1 MLQTQ
6 QQTQATQPSAPESSY
21 NIPEELLNRKI
32 ICRLICTTTSGESNY
47 FDLCTSVKS
56 KSSQG
61 IYEWIFGR
69 NTKVCDFKLPSSSS
83 RLSNVH
89 FKIWVNGNKE
99 DLALDHLMIQDVS
112 TNGTYVNNCK
122 LVKGTNNILTQGDEI
137 SVGIGVPADVIRYIA
152 VLPKVYSLA
161 LHDSLDKKKKQ
172 EGVHRDFFIKDE
184 VVGSGAFA
192 TVKKAI
198 ERSTGDTYAVKIIS
212 KKKAMTDGLDG
223 VQRELEILK
232 KLHHPGVVQL
242 KSCYE
247 DSDNFY
253 LVMEYIAGGDLMD
266 FVAAYGS
273 VGESAGREITRQILE
288 ALDYVHA
295 LGISHRDLKPD
306 NILIVQDDPVKVKIT
321 DFGLAKVADQG
332 SAMKTFCGTLA
343 YLAPE
348 VLSARY
354 GITNQFM
361 GKDEATKKN
370 IIKKSRE
377 SYSSKVDMW
386 SIGCLVYVILTA
398 HLPFSGSTQDS
409 LTRNI
414 LEGNYHYSLL
424 KENGI
429 SNKAKDFLDKL
440 LNVDP
445 TIRLG
450 VKQALTHS
458 WISELSDES
467 QVSLSQ
473 SQSHQRRIESQESHS
488 FITGMNG
495 DAYERIEEADEVD
508 EQCEDQGGEH
518 PHEAQGSKLQ
528 LAKEA
533 SFSVS
538 NLSRSPYV
546 KNEIST
552 SIIENSV
559 SLPASFTHK
568 QLNKVTMVSKR
579 LESPQG
585 TFITLNLLE
594 NSVSKFGAIHI
605 PQGKTPF
612 VVGRDLS
619 CDWLIKE
626 ERISKI
632 HCMIAKKRH
641 PTANPSIFES
651 PALGLEDIWLLDFS
665 TNSCFVNDIKIGKN
679 RKTQIFHG
687 DEICLFKDAQKKEQL
702 VYRVHIDD
710 GTGLFQGGERTQ
722 ANSDDILDID
732 EVDEKLREL
741 LTRASRKRH
750 ITSALETPDKR
761 VKRAYLNSITDN
773 S

>member
-21 NIPEELLNRKI
+21 NIPEELLNREI
-32 ICRLICTTTSGESNY
+32 ICRLICTTASGESKY

-89 FKIWVNGNKE
+89 FKIWFNGNKE
-99 DLALDHLMIQDVS
+99 ELALDHLMIQDVS

-137 SVGIGVPADVIRYIA
+137 SVGIGVPVDVIRYIV

-161 LHDSLDKKKKQ
+161 LHDSLHRKKKE
-172 EGVHRDFFIKDE
+172 EGVHCDFFIKDE

-242 KSCYE
+242 KSFYE

-253 LVMEYIAGGDLMD
+253 LVMEYVAGGDLMD

-332 SAMKTFCGTLA
+332 SVMKTFCGTLA

-361 GKDEATKKN
+361 NKDEAIKKH
-370 IIKKSRE
+370 ITKKSRE

-445 TIRLG
+445 TTRLG
-450 VKQALTHS
+450 VKQALNHP

-488 FITGMNG
+488 FITGMNA
-495 DAYERIEEADEVD
+495 DAYERIEEADEAD
-508 EQCEDQGGEH
+508 EQCEEQGEGK
-518 PHEAQGSKLQ
+518 PHKAHDSKVQ
-528 LAKEA
+528 LTNKA
-533 SFSVS
+533 SFFVS
-538 NLSRSPYV
+538 
-546 KNEIST
+546 KEIST
-552 SIIENSV
+552 SVIENSV
-559 SLPASFTHK
+559 SLSASFNQK
-568 QLNKVTMVSKR
+568 QSNKNSVVSKQ

-594 NSVSKFGAIHI
+594 NSVSKFGTIHI

-619 CDWLIKE
+619 CDWSIKE

-665 TNSCFVNDIKIGKN
+665 TNSCFVNDIKVGKN
-679 RKTQIFHG
+679 HKTQIFHG
-687 DEICLFKDAQKKEQL
+687 DEICLFKDAQKREQL
-702 VYRVHIDD
+702 VYRVQIDD

-722 ANSDDILDID
+722 DNADDILDID
-732 EVDEKLREL
+732 EVDEKLKEL
-741 LTRASRKRH
+741 LIRAPRKRY
-750 ITSALETPDKR
+750 ITPALETPDKR
-761 VKRAYLNSITDN
+761 AKRAHLNSITEN